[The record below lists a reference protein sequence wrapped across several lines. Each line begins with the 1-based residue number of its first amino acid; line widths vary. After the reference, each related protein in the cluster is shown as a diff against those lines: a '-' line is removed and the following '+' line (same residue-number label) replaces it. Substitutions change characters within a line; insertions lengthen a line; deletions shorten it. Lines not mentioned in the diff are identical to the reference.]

1 MKNWQQAAAALGLGI
16 PEADTEALARG
27 LDALEKAFR
36 PLTAKIPLDTD
47 PAIEFAAA
55 PEEAE

>member
-1 MKNWQQAAAALGLGI
+1 MKNWKQAAAALALDI
-16 PEADTEALARG
+16 PEAGVENIAPA

-36 PLTAKIPLDTD
+36 PLTAKIPLETD
-47 PAIEFAAA
+47 PAIGFAAA

>member
-1 MKNWQQAAAALGLGI
+1 MKNWKQAAAALGLDI
-16 PEADTEALARG
+16 PEAGVENIAPA

-36 PLTAKIPLDTD
+36 PLTAKIPLETD

>member
-1 MKNWQQAAAALGLGI
+1 MKNWKQAAAALGLDI
-16 PEADTEALARG
+16 PEAEVENIAPG

-36 PLTAKIPLDTD
+36 PLTTKIPIETD
-47 PAIEFAAA
+47 PAIAFAAA